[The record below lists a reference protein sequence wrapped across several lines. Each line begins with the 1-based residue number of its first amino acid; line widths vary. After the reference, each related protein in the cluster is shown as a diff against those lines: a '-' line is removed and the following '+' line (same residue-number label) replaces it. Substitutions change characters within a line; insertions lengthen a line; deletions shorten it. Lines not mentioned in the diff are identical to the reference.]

1 MYTTDNTIYETSE
14 VRSFSWVSNFTDLE
28 LQNLLNANSIRELEA
43 NNTDLRTYIWKIF
56 DSKDPYY
63 FQAKMVKVVFNQES
77 NTWKGIFEIKLTF
90 IDKEIE

>member
-1 MYTTDNTIYETSE
+1 MNINDRTIYETAK
-14 VRSFSWVSNFTDLE
+14 VKSFNWVSNFTDFE

-56 DSKDPYY
+56 DSKDPDY
-63 FQAKMVKVVFNQES
+63 FKAKMVKVVFNEQS

-90 IDKEIE
+90 LDKEEE